1 MWQYFQLLPV
11 LLPSY
16 LKSMKP
22 IPNEKNFQGMS
33 IAGSK
38 KCCAIILNTIN
49 IHLAKGK
56 SPESNKMLT
65 MPARMSMVINDKI
78 YNHIGLKG

>member
-1 MWQYFQLLPV
+1 
-11 LLPSY
+11 
-16 LKSMKP
+16 
-22 IPNEKNFQGMS
+22 MS